1 MKICD
6 GLQDQRQIPVLLH
19 LVKNCQK
26 DLDGGVAERLVALC
40 KNAAAKHSANRDFV
54 TFLVAVVGAV
64 DLDRFRAEMTGIGG
78 QLRGAS
84 KFLMAKA
91 LKDTK

>member
-26 DLDGGVAERLVALC
+26 DMNGSVAERLVALC
-40 KNAAAKHSANRDFV
+40 KNAVAKHSANRDFV
-54 TFLVAVVGAV
+54 TFLVAVVGTV
-64 DLDRFRAEMTGIGG
+64 DLDRFRPEMMAIGG
-78 QLRGAS
+78 QLKGAS